1 MKESPLRGVEVIEQR
16 DDVRIIESLIAEPLS
31 DMGPVFLFNVRVVI
45 LVVSS
50 ASGKLDRT
58 FPLRKMSE
66 QVMVQELRA
75 VVYLEEVTIGCF
87 IH

>member
-1 MKESPLRGVEVIEQR
+1 MEEPPFRGVEVIEQR
-16 DDVRIIESLIAEPLS
+16 DDSRIIEALVAEPLS
-31 DMGPVFLFNVRVVI
+31 EVGPAVLFNVRVVI
-45 LVVSS
+45 RAVSS

-87 IH
+87 IP